1 MDKYFL
7 FKQGDVTENSKSVS
21 DATGKVSVFAIPVS
35 RMAYLSA
42 EKGRVIFVFNDAS
55 PYEDN
60 NLTDGESIKKT
71 NVAVP
76 VEDGKEVELIED
88 IMGFLSRK
96 SEAGRNVFRF
106 DDFNVVTDIKT
117 LPVKRTT
124 GKESSQSFI
133 GSTDA
138 FTPSVS
144 NVIDGV
150 DFLDSDNLPFV
161 DYNGTNL
168 TGTAPITAWA
178 NDAKATGGSTY
189 DISTVTGSPTSRTT
203 KLKDGKTS
211 VKLSGNQFFTLPSA
225 LTVSSDYT
233 TYVAFHLSSTTH
245 ITGLAPV
252 YLSSNET
259 LGINCT
265 FLDGIKFPR
274 TGKSVVTLRHEGRTG
289 YPAQVFTEDSYI
301 FPDQDVDDPNFQS
314 VYVFVIRRDRD
325 FNIHVYNHLGVKF
338 ATIPAKVY
346 DKYAFPLTSD
356 GLTDGDLVI
365 NTLFGDSA
373 NAAQLTNFGGDFARF
388 GVINKDVGEN
398 AAVSI
403 AKQLFETYNP

>member
-7 FKQGDVTENSKSVS
+7 FKQGDVTENSRSVS
-21 DATGKVSVFAIPVS
+21 DATGKVTVFAIPVS

-76 VEDGKEVELIED
+76 VEEGKEVDLIED

-106 DDFNVVTDIKT
+106 EDFNVIADIKT
-117 LPVKRTT
+117 LPVKRIT

-133 GSTDA
+133 GSADA

-150 DFLDSDNLPFV
+150 DFLDSDNLPIV
-161 DYNGTNL
+161 DYNGTNI
-168 TGTAPITAWA
+168 TGSPITAWA

-189 DISTVTGSPTSRTT
+189 DISTVTGSPTTRTT
-203 KLKDGKTS
+203 ELKDGKTS
-211 VKLSGNQFFTLPSA
+211 VKLSGTQYFTLPSA

-233 TYVAFHLSSTTH
+233 SYAAF
-245 ITGLAPV
+245 
-252 YLSSNET
+252 YLSSNSQAEGLAPIYMSSNET
-259 LGINCT
+259 VGITST
-265 FLDGIKFPR
+265 FLDGSKYPR
-274 TGKSVVTLRHEGRTG
+274 TAKNVVTLRHEGRTG
-289 YPAQVFTEDSYI
+289 HPAQLYTDGIYN
-301 FPDQDVDDPNFQS
+301 FPGQDVEDPDFQHL
-314 VYVFVIRRDRD
+314 YVFVVRRDRSS
-325 FNIHVYNHLGVKF
+325 NIHVYNHLGVKF
-338 ATIPAKVY
+338 AYIAAKVF
-346 DKYAFPLTSD
+346 DKYAAPLGAD

-365 NTLFGDSA
+365 NTLFGDST
-373 NAAQLTNFGGDFARF
+373 NAAQSTNFAGDFARF
-388 GVINKDVGEN
+388 GVINKDIGDV
-398 AAVSI
+398 AAANI
-403 AKQLFETYNP
+403 AQQLFETYNP